1 MYVVQDARFVK
12 EIRGKGI
19 GVKGGGGMVLVLRDM
34 GLRVGGVQGM
44 GEGA

>member
-19 GVKGGGGMVLVLRDM
+19 GVKGGGDG
-34 GLRVGGVQGM
+34 VGVKGHGVKG
-44 GEGA
+44 